1 MLSAIASFL
10 GLLGSLFSWFTGA
23 QQRKIG
29 AQTQALKDAD
39 ATIKEANEGQ
49 LPVIALGL
57 MPVTLIRVRERTPVV
72 YNACLASTRS
82 AQRRMTGRQCRKT

>member
-29 AQTQALKDAD
+29 AETQALKDD
-39 ATIKEANEGQ
+39 QATIKDATEARQIESRDDRLSTEQ
-49 LPVIALGL
+49 L
-57 MPVTLIRVRERTPVV
+57 R
-72 YNACLASTRS
+72 ASLLRDS
-82 AQRRMTGRQCRKT
+82 SRPE

>member
-49 LPVIALGL
+49 AARDRAG
-57 MPVTLIRVRERTPVV
+57 TDAGYADRVRER
-72 YNACLASTRS
+72 YTRDP
-82 AQRRMTGRQCRKT
+82 

>member
-29 AQTQALKDAD
+29 AETQALKDD
-39 ATIKEANEGQ
+39 QATIQQATEARQIESRDDRLSTEQ
-49 LPVIALGL
+49 L
-57 MPVTLIRVRERTPVV
+57 R
-72 YNACLASTRS
+72 ASLLRDS
-82 AQRRMTGRQCRKT
+82 SRPE